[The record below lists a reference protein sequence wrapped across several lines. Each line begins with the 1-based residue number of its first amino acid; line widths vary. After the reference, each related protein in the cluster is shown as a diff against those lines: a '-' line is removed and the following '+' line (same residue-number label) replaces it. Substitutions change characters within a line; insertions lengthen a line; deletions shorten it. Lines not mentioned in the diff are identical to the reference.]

1 MQTITCK
8 LCGKL
13 FNYVNGIKLCPNCA
27 KQMED
32 KFADVKEYIYTH
44 HNATIQ
50 EVSKEFEIPVQ
61 QIQKWIRDERLSFSE
76 DSPFSIQCESCGA
89 PIKTGRFCVDCKKR
103 LETGFGSLY
112 QQAPVEKKKPGHE
125 KEKMRFINR

>member
-112 QQAPVEKKKPGHE
+112 QQAPAEKKKPGHE